1 MSKISELIL
10 KPNNRRNIV
19 KNRTGKSRKLFTL
32 IELLVVIAIIAILA
46 SMLLPAL
53 NKAREKARAI
63 SCVSNLKQLGLAMI
77 MYGSDNAD
85 NLPPYRD
92 YVSKFWHYSRAG
104 MGYLIPY
111 LPNIKQQSG
120 EPDTAIGQVGIR
132 WDRPVRSPLSC
143 PSISTADGAAD
154 VKKYLYTYG
163 YNQNIAGNVAKRKLT
178 QFKHASRVSLIGDI
192 KTSYAPQSSYKTWP
206 TNYSVFFSH
215 GDRANFV
222 FADGHAAGK
231 SKNEV
236 PGQWNV
242 GTSAA
247 YNSQFWDPAK

>member
-1 MSKISELIL
+1 MKKQRKKTRKI
-10 KPNNRRNIV
+10 
-19 KNRTGKSRKLFTL
+19 FTL

-53 NKAREKARAI
+53 NKAREKARTI

-92 YVSKFWHYSRAG
+92 YISKFWHYAVPG
-104 MGYLIPY
+104 KGYLVPY
-111 LPNIKQQSG
+111 LTTIKQQSG
-120 EPDTAIGQVGIR
+120 EPDICIGQVGIK
-132 WDRPVRSPLSC
+132 WGRPIRSPLSC
-143 PSISTADGAAD
+143 PSIATAAGAAD
-154 VKKYLYTYG
+154 TKKYLYTYG
-163 YNQNIAGNVAKRKLT
+163 YNQNIAGNIDKRKIT
-178 QFKHASRVSLIGDI
+178 RFKHASRVSLIGDI
-192 KTSYAPQSSYKTWP
+192 KTSYAPQSSYRAWP

-231 SKNEV
+231 SNGEV
-236 PGQWNV
+236 PGEWNV
-242 GTSAA
+242 GNSAA
-247 YNSQFWDPAK
+247 YNSKFWNSAK

>member
-1 MSKISELIL
+1 M
-10 KPNNRRNIV
+10 
-19 KNRTGKSRKLFTL
+19 KNRIEKSRKLFTL

-53 NKAREKARAI
+53 NKAREKARTI
-63 SCVSNLKQLGLAMI
+63 SCVSNLKQVGLAMI
-77 MYGSDNAD
+77 MYAGDNAD

-92 YVSKFWHYSRAG
+92 YISKFWHYSIPG
-104 MGYLIPY
+104 KGYLVPY
-111 LPNIKQQSG
+111 LPNIKQQAG
-120 EPDTAIGQVGIR
+120 EPDVRIGEVGIR
-132 WDRPVRSPLSC
+132 WSRPVRSPLSC
-143 PSISTADGAAD
+143 PSVSTAEGAAD
-154 VKKYLYTYG
+154 VAHRYLYTYG
-163 YNQNIAGNVAKRKLT
+163 YNQNIAGNIAKRKIT

-192 KTSYAPQSSYKTWP
+192 KTSYAPQSSYRTWP

-236 PGQWNV
+236 PGEWNM
-242 GTSAA
+242 GNTAA
-247 YNSQFWDPAK
+247 YNSQFWNPAK

>member
-1 MSKISELIL
+1 ME
-10 KPNNRRNIV
+10 NR
-19 KNRTGKSRKLFTL
+19 KEHSCKLFTL

-63 SCVSNLKQLGLAMI
+63 SCVSNLKQVGLAMI
-77 MYGSDNAD
+77 MYAGDNAD

-92 YVSKFWHYSRAG
+92 YVSKFWHYAVPG
-104 MGYLIPY
+104 MGYLVPY

-120 EPDTAIGQVGIR
+120 EPDIGIGQVGIK
-132 WDRPVRSPLSC
+132 WGRPVRSPLSC
-143 PSISTADGAAD
+143 PSVSTAEGAAD
-154 VKKYLYTYG
+154 VTRKYLYTYG
-163 YNQNIAGNVAKRKLT
+163 YNSNIAGNVARRKIT
-178 QFKHASRVSLIGDI
+178 QFKHASKVSLIGDI
-192 KTSYAPQSSYKTWP
+192 KTSYAPQSSYRTWP

-231 SKNEV
+231 SNNEV
-236 PGQWNV
+236 PGEWNV
-242 GTSAA
+242 GNSAA
-247 YNSQFWDPAK
+247 YNSQFWNTTK